1 MQNDLARQLRRQR
14 QAIARQTASR
24 LAEDPSSPVDAGVD
38 RIEAIDK
45 LLAAMPSSLL
55 RRLLIPGGTALACS
69 LLVWLAW
76 TVRVDSFG
84 IKTWVAIEATADRVA
99 LELDAPWELLDPLP
113 LAGRSLRIDQAT
125 LAFNDPALLFG
136 ALPGRSRVDISPA
149 ASPRQLSLGLARLSL
164 EAATEPQTESADNGR
179 VSGPAKLTIE
189 RPDPRQVRLLLSG
202 DVAGEVDIGGKAAIA
217 WREPS
222 GTRREERLD
231 LELPEI
237 LAFTS
242 EGDSAVPVLVEAS
255 LPWGNDLVFHHLTV
269 ANVRFGQEVQLLPG
283 EWTELSTIHSGTLR
297 LPELEQSVPLDPGV
311 GLQLEGFDGY
321 VREVAISPKSA
332 VITIAYQGEAD
343 RITLLSPGSH
353 GLLEQGLER
362 DLTPSLLTYAYQN
375 QRLELVFAAVAF
387 LWGAFFY
394 LRGLLLGSK

>member
-1 MQNDLARQLRRQR
+1 MQDDLTKQLRRQR
-14 QAIARQTASR
+14 QAIAREAASR

-45 LLAAMPSSLL
+45 LLAAMPPPLL
-55 RRLLIPGGTALACS
+55 RRLLIAGGTALACS

-84 IKTWVAIEATADRVA
+84 IKTWVVIEATADRVA
-99 LELDAPWELLDPLP
+99 LELDAPWELLDPLT
-113 LAGRSLRIDQAT
+113 LAGEGLRIDQAALT
-125 LAFNDPALLFG
+125 FNDPALLFG

-149 ASPRQLSLGLARLSL
+149 ASPRQLFLGLTGLRL
-164 EAATEPQTESADNGR
+164 EAAIEPQTECADDGR

-202 DVAGEVDIGGKAAIA
+202 DVAGEVDIGGKAAIT

-237 LAFTS
+237 LAFAA
-242 EGDSAVPVLVEAS
+242 EGDSAVPMLFEAS
-255 LPWGNDLVFHHLTV
+255 LPRGNDLVFHHLTV
-269 ANVRFGQEVQLLPG
+269 CNVHFGQEVQMLPG
-283 EWTELSTIHSGTLR
+283 EWTELSTIHNGTLR
-297 LPELEQSVPLDPGV
+297 LPELEQSIPLDPGN

-321 VREVAISPKSA
+321 VREVAISPEND

-343 RITLLSPGSH
+343 RITLLSPGSR
-353 GLLEQGLER
+353 GLLDQGLER

-375 QRLELVFAAVAF
+375 RRLELVFAAIAF

-394 LRGLLLGSK
+394 LRGLLSGSK